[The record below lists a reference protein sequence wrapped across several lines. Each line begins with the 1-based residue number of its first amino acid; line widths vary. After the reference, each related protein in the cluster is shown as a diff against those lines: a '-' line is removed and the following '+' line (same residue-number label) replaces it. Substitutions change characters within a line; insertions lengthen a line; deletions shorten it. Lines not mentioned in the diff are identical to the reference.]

1 MKKLISLVLCGL
13 TLFSVCACGQKHDVE
28 TEPVIAEA
36 KIQETGEI
44 AGGWSRAESPD
55 VTDEV
60 KALLEK
66 ALDGMVGA
74 NYTPVAYLG
83 SQVVAGTNHAIFC
96 RVAPVYPDAE
106 ETYVIVYLYEDLD
119 GNVEITETIDSNRNT
134 DLSDRGLEG
143 GWNLPESPDLTDEAK
158 TALEKALEGMVGA
171 TYTPVALLST
181 QVVAGTNYCILCEI
195 TPVYPNADGHYAL
208 VYVYA
213 DLDGNAEI
221 TETVDFVSENGGE
234 TVQIPNPFADYA
246 TMEEA
251 EKAAGFSLTAPET
264 VDGYS
269 EKLIQVMS
277 GSMIQI
283 IFRDSEENRLFI
295 RKEAGSEDISGDY
308 NNYTEIN
315 TISVDGR
322 EVTMKGENGLVSVA
336 IWTEGAYTYA
346 VTADNPMAQD
356 AMTVLVS
363 AVA

>member
-1 MKKLISLVLCGL
+1 MKKLISLMLCGL
-13 TLFSVCACGQKHDVE
+13 TLLSVCACGQKPDVKAE
-28 TEPVIAEA
+28 PANTEVE
-36 KIQETGEI
+36 IQETGEI
-44 AGGWSRAESPD
+44 TGGWNRADSPV

-66 ALDGMVGA
+66 ALEGMSGA
-74 NYTPVAYLG
+74 NYTPVAYIG
-83 SQVVAGTNHAIFC
+83 SQVVAGTNHAILC

-106 ETYVIVYLYEDLD
+106 ETYVIVYLYENLD
-119 GNVEITETIDSNRNT
+119 GNVEITETVDSNRNA
-134 DLSDRGLEG
+134 DLSETEG
-143 GWNLPESPDLTDEAK
+143 GWAQPDTPALTDEAK
-158 TALEKALEGMVGA
+158 AALEKALEGMDGA
-171 TYTPVALLST
+171 NYNSIALISS
-181 QVVAGTNYCILCEI
+181 QVVAGMNYCILCEI
-195 TPVYPNADGHYAL
+195 TPVYPDAESHYAL

-234 TVQIPNPFADYA
+234 TVQIPNPFVDYSTLA
-246 TMEEA
+246 EA
-251 EKAAGFSLTAPET
+251 EKEAGFDLTAPET

-269 EKLIQVMS
+269 EKFIQVMS

-283 IFRDSEENRLFI
+283 IFHDAEDNRLFI

-322 EVTMKGENGLVSVA
+322 EVTMKGETGLVSVA
-336 IWTEGAYTYA
+336 IWTDGAYTYA
-346 VTADNPMAQD
+346 VTADKPMAQD
-356 AMTVLVS
+356 AMSALVS